1 MPVCKAEAHR
11 ALELLEDYYSRL
23 AEDEE
28 RQLRAA
34 IERVIRI
41 FKSRLFQALLDIQE
55 FYELTLMDESKSVHI
70 KTSEA
75 LQMASRWEMAG
86 PPGAGKKMEGVD
98 NLELG
103 EKQKEEM
110 LRHLTSI
117 ANDTQDM
124 MMKGGLARDPSHRPP
139 TGAAAAVATLTR
151 DPEPR
156 SATAPTLPS
165 NPAPP
170 MTPLPRSVSAAAN
183 QEPWEYDDIS
193 LERGNAGLGFSIAG
207 GTDNPHVSNDASIYI
222 TKIIDGGAA
231 AVDGRLKVNDIITHV
246 NNVCV
251 IDVPHSSAVEAL
263 KKAGNS
269 VHLTVKRKRHTNGH
283 GSDFIEVELIKGS
296 KGLGFT
302 IAGGIGNQHIPGDN
316 GIYVTKVMEGG
327 AAFNDGRISVGDR
340 LVAVKNLPTGDF
352 YLDNCTHEES
362 VQALKASKEKVYLL
376 ISKVDNQ
383 YPFEISPSPTF
394 TQMDPYKPQYK
405 VPRSIS
411 EEELIRQPRNVSLTK
426 GPAGLG
432 FNIVGGEDG
441 EGIFISFILAGGPAD
456 VSGQVRRGDQ
466 ILTVNGIDLMTATHE
481 AAAQALKGA
490 GNTVHMQLQFRPDE
504 YNQFEAKIHNLKKQ
518 IISGSMLRMSEKKS
532 LYVRSLFDYDPTKDE
547 GIPSRGLHFKF
558 GDVLHLTNASDEEWW
573 QARKVLLQGDEGDMG
588 LVPSRS
594 RWERKVKARQR
605 SIGWKSGT
613 LEERKKYSSLGRKLP
628 FMKSRDE
635 MSSEGEVNTTNDS
648 EKDEEFVPTYE
659 MVQQVQIDY
668 TRPVII
674 LGPLKDRINDDLIS
688 EYPESFGSCVPHTT
702 RERREY
708 EVDGRD
714 YHFVASRAAMEA
726 DIQNHKFIEAGQ
738 YNDNLYGTSVA
749 SVKAVAEKGKH
760 CILDVSGN
768 AIKRLQAA
776 RIYPI
781 AIFVKPRDVDFI
793 LDINKKMSQEAAK
806 KSFDRACRLEAEFME
821 YFSSIVEGEN
831 IDAIYDKVKQII
843 IDHSSKT
850 IWVPSNENF

>member
-11 ALELLEDYYSRL
+11 ALELLEDYYTRL
-23 AEDEE
+23 DADEE
-28 RQLRAA
+28 KQLRAA

-55 FYELTLMDESKSVHI
+55 FYELTLMDESKSMSL

-75 LQMASRWEMAG
+75 LQMASRWEVAG
-86 PPGAGKKMEGVD
+86 PPGGVRNMD
-98 NLELG
+98 HGNIELG

-110 LRHLTSI
+110 LRNLNAL
-117 ANDTQDM
+117 ANDTHAM
-124 MMKGGLARDPSHRPP
+124 TIL
-139 TGAAAAVATLTR
+139 AAAETNGRSSSDLRPASRPEQSA
-151 DPEPR
+151 PEPVTP
-156 SATAPTLPS
+156 AAPRA
-165 NPAPP
+165 AP
-170 MTPLPRSVSAAAN
+170 MARSVSAAAN
-183 QEPWEYDDIS
+183 DLHEYEEIN
-193 LERGNAGLGFSIAG
+193 LERGGAGLGFSIAG
-207 GTDNPHVSNDASIYI
+207 GTDNPHVSNDTSIFI

-231 AVDGRLKVNDIITHV
+231 AHDGRLKVNDIITHV

-251 IDVPHSSAVEAL
+251 IDVAHSVAVDAL
-263 KKAGNS
+263 KKAGNA
-269 VHLTVKRKRHTNGH
+269 VHLSVKRKRQANG
-283 GSDFIEVELIKGS
+283 GSSGELIEVELTKGS

-327 AAFNDGRISVGDR
+327 AAFNDGRIAVGDR
-340 LVAVKNLPTGDF
+340 LACVKNLSTGDF
-352 YLDNCTHEES
+352 WLENCTHEEA
-362 VQALKASKEKVYLL
+362 VQALKASKERVILL
-376 ISKVDNQ
+376 INKSDNQ
-383 YPFEISPSPTF
+383 YQFEVSPSPTF
-394 TQMDPYKPQYK
+394 TQMDPYKPTHK

-411 EEELIRQPRNVSLTK
+411 EEELIRASRSVSLTK
-426 GPAGLG
+426 GAAGLG

-456 VSGQVRRGDQ
+456 LSGQIRRGDQ
-466 ILTVNGIDLMTATHE
+466 ILSVNGVDLSSATHE

-490 GNTVHMQLQFRPDE
+490 GQIVTMKLQFRPDE
-504 YNQFEAKIHNLKKQ
+504 YNQFEAKINNLKKQ

-532 LYVRSLFDYDPTKDE
+532 LHVRTLFDWDSSKDE
-547 GIPSRGLHFKF
+547 GIPSRGLSFRF
-558 GDVLHLTNASDEEWW
+558 GDILHVTNASDDEWW
-573 QARKVLLQGDEGDMG
+573 QARKVLKENTEGELG
-588 LVPSRS
+588 LVPSKT
-594 RWERKVKARQR
+594 RWEKKQRSRQR
-605 SIGWKSGT
+605 SIGWKSGIDDK
-613 LEERKKYSSLGRKLP
+613 KKYSSLSRKLP
-628 FMKSRDE
+628 FMKSRDG
-635 MSSEGEVNTTNDS
+635 MDDGESPNATHEDT
-648 EKDEEFVPTYE
+648 KDEEYVPTYE

-702 RERREY
+702 RPRREY

-738 YNDNLYGTSVA
+738 YNDNLYGTSVS

-781 AIFVKPRDVDFI
+781 AVFVKPRDVEFI
-793 LDINKKMSQEAAK
+793 MTVNKKSSEEQAR
-806 KSFDRACRLEAEFME
+806 KSLERASRLENEFME
-821 YFSSIVEGEN
+821 YFTSVLEGDN

-843 IDHSSKT
+843 IDHSTKN
-850 IWVPSNENF
+850 IWVASNENF

>member
-1 MPVCKAEAHR
+1 MQTLHHCHQLSVRMPVCKAEAHR
-11 ALELLEDYYSRL
+11 ALELLEDYYTRL
-23 AEDEE
+23 DTEDE

-55 FYELTLMDESKSVHI
+55 FYELTLMDESKDVNI

-75 LQMASRWEMAG
+75 LQMASRWEIAG
-86 PPGAGKKMEGVD
+86 PPGGVRGLEGSI
-98 NLELG
+98 ELG

-110 LRHLTSI
+110 LRNLSSI
-117 ANDTQDM
+117 ATDTRAM
-124 MMKGGLARDPSHRPP
+124 GLTDREPNGVSQQPPSSLQQPPRLSEPEPAR
-139 TGAAAAVATLTR
+139 A
-151 DPEPR
+151 PEPR
-156 SATAPTLPS
+156 AMA
-165 NPAPP
+165 
-170 MTPLPRSVSAAAN
+170 RSVSAAAN
-183 QEPWEYDDIS
+183 DAWEYEEIS
-193 LERGNAGLGFSIAG
+193 LERGGAGLGFSIAG
-207 GTDNPHVSNDASIYI
+207 GTDNPHVSNDASIFI

-231 AVDGRLKVNDIITHV
+231 AHDGRLKVNDIITHV

-251 IDVPHSSAVEAL
+251 IDVQHSVAVDAL
-263 KKAGNS
+263 KKAGNG
-269 VHLTVKRKRHTNGH
+269 VHLSVKRKRQANGSG
-283 GSDFIEVELIKGS
+283 GSGDLIEVELTKGS

-302 IAGGIGNQHIPGDN
+302 IAGGIGNQHIPGEN

-327 AAFNDGRISVGDR
+327 AAFNEGRIAVGDR
-340 LVAVKNLPTGDF
+340 LACVKNLPTGDF
-352 YLDNCTHEES
+352 WLDNCSHEEA
-362 VQALKASKEKVYLL
+362 VQALKASKERVILL

-383 YPFEISPSPTF
+383 YQFEISPSPTF

-411 EEELIRQPRNVSLTK
+411 EEELIRASRQVSLTK
-426 GPAGLG
+426 GAAGLG

-456 VSGQVRRGDQ
+456 LSGHVRRGDQ
-466 ILTVNGIDLMTATHE
+466 ILSVNGVDLTSATHE

-490 GNTVHMQLQFRPDE
+490 GQIVTMKLQFRPDE

-532 LYVRSLFDYDPTKDE
+532 LYVRTLFDWDPSKDD
-547 GIPSRGLHFKF
+547 GIPSRGLSFRF
-558 GDVLHLTNASDEEWW
+558 GDILHVTNASDEEWW
-573 QARKVLLQGDEGDMG
+573 QARKVLKENSEGELG
-588 LVPSRS
+588 LVPSKT
-594 RWERKVKARQR
+594 RWEKKQKARQR
-605 SIGWKSGT
+605 SIGWKTGMD
-613 LEERKKYSSLGRKLP
+613 ERKKYSSLGRKLP

-635 MSSEGEVNTTNDS
+635 MNDGESPNATQDET
-648 EKDEEFVPTYE
+648 KDEEYVPTYE

-702 RERREY
+702 RPRREY

-738 YNDNLYGTSVA
+738 YNDNLYGTSVS

-781 AIFVKPRDVDFI
+781 AVFVKPRDVEFI
-793 LDINKKMSQEAAK
+793 MSINKKGSEEAAR
-806 KSFDRACRLEAEFME
+806 KSLERAHRLENEFME
-821 YFSSIVEGEN
+821 YFTSIVEGDN
-831 IDAIYDKVKQII
+831 IDALYETVKQII
-843 IDHSSKT
+843 IDHSTKT
-850 IWVPSNENF
+850 IWVASNENF

>member
-1 MPVCKAEAHR
+1 MYNSLSLCFCSRRVKVVNIEMPVCKAEAHR

-23 AEDEE
+23 DADEE
-28 RQLRAA
+28 KQLRAA

-75 LQMASRWEMAG
+75 LQMASRWEVTG
-86 PPGAGKKMEGVD
+86 PPGGVRGLEGLG
-98 NLELG
+98 NIELG

-110 LRHLTSI
+110 LRNLTTF
-117 ANDTQDM
+117 ANETQALIQETETN
-124 MMKGGLARDPSHRPP
+124 G
-139 TGAAAAVATLTR
+139 
-151 DPEPR
+151 R
-156 SATAPTLPS
+156 SE
-165 NPAPP
+165 PAPAP
-170 MTPLPRSVSAAAN
+170 VPAPVQIPVIRSREPEVPAAPRAIARSVSAAAN
-183 QEPWEYDDIS
+183 DIWEYEEIN
-193 LERGNAGLGFSIAG
+193 LERGGAGLGFSIAG
-207 GTDNPHVSNDASIYI
+207 GTDNPHVPQDASIYI

-231 AVDGRLKVNDIITHV
+231 AVDCRLKVNDIITHV

-251 IDVPHSSAVEAL
+251 IDVPHSAAVDAL

-269 VHLTVKRKRHTNGH
+269 VHLSVKRKRQTNGAQ
-283 GSDFIEVELIKGS
+283 GDFVEVELTKGS

-327 AAFNDGRISVGDR
+327 AAYNDGRISVGDR
-340 LVAVKNLPTGDF
+340 LACVKNLPDGDF
-352 YLDNCTHEES
+352 WLENCTHEES
-362 VQALKASKEKVYLL
+362 VQALKASKERVVLL
-376 ISKVDNQ
+376 ISKVDNH

-411 EEELIRQPRNVSLTK
+411 EEELIRAARSVSLTK

-456 VSGQVRRGDQ
+456 QSGQIRRGDQ
-466 ILTVNGIDLMTATHE
+466 ILSVNGVELSNATHE

-490 GNTVHMQLQFRPDE
+490 GQIVTMRLQFRPDE

-532 LYVRSLFDYDPTKDE
+532 LYVRSLFDWDPSRDE
-547 GIPSRGLHFKF
+547 GIPSRGLSFKF
-558 GDVLHLTNASDEEWW
+558 GDILHVTNASDEEWW
-573 QARKVLLQGDEGDMG
+573 QARKVLRENSEGELG
-588 LVPSRS
+588 LVPSKS
-594 RWERKVKARQR
+594 RWERKQRSRQK
-605 SIGWKSGT
+605 SIGWKSGGDD
-613 LEERKKYSSLGRKLP
+613 RKKYSSLGRKLP
-628 FMKSRDE
+628 FMKSKDE
-635 MSSEGEVNTTNDS
+635 MNEGESPNSTTNDDS
-648 EKDEEFVPTYE
+648 KNEDDYVPTYE
-659 MVQQVQIDY
+659 MVQQVGIDY

-702 RERREY
+702 RSRREY

-738 YNDNLYGTSVA
+738 FYL
-749 SVKAVAEKGKH
+749 
-760 CILDVSGN
+760 
-768 AIKRLQAA
+768 
-776 RIYPI
+776 
-781 AIFVKPRDVDFI
+781 
-793 LDINKKMSQEAAK
+793 
-806 KSFDRACRLEAEFME
+806 
-821 YFSSIVEGEN
+821 FS
-831 IDAIYDKVKQII
+831 
-843 IDHSSKT
+843 
-850 IWVPSNENF
+850 